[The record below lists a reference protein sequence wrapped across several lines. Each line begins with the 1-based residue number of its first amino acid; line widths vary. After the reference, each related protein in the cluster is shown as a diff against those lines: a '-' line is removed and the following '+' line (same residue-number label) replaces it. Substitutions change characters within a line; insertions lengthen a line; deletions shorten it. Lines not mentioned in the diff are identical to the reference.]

1 MFHHY
6 CHFMKKIVVTI
17 GILGLFTLSGCSKIK
32 TCRCTVLGE
41 QSIRIIELDKGDCK
55 DLHFV
60 YYDRDVLNPNLV
72 DSVLCT
78 DHEWED

>member
-1 MFHHY
+1 
-6 CHFMKKIVVTI
+6 MKKVIVTI
-17 GILGLFTLSGCSKIK
+17 GILGLLTLSGCSKTK

-60 YYDRDVLNPNLV
+60 YYDRDVLHTDLV

-78 DHEWED
+78 DHQWDEN